1 MKIWKQIS
9 EILKRPVRAGEYKEG
24 KEPFLKKYQ
33 SFQALL
39 SQNNAVLELMAD
51 IEEKLSADFPIDRH
65 SILAQITDIAERVK
79 KVIDYLNQITKN
91 KYTILNERFSE
102 IHARIIN
109 LLSNKIEIPVSI
121 YTSSFDEI
129 NKGMIDMFG
138 NKNANLG
145 EIRNNLENPH
155 T

>member
-9 EILKRPVRAGEYKEG
+9 EILKRPVTSGEHKEG

-51 IEEKLSADFPIDRH
+51 IEEKLSTNFPIERH
-65 SILAQITDIAERVK
+65 SIFAQITDIAERVK
-79 KVIDYLNQITKN
+79 KVIDYLNQISKD
-91 KYTILNERFSE
+91 KYTILNERFNE
-102 IHARIIN
+102 IHSRIIN
-109 LLSNKIEIPVSI
+109 LLNNKIEIPVSS
-121 YTSSFDEI
+121 YTRPFDEI

-138 NKNANLG
+138 NKNANL
-145 EIRNNLENPH
+145 EK
-155 T
+155 